1 MKIHIVAVGNRMPH
15 WIEDGYAEY
24 AGRMPKTARLTLV
37 EVRPESRTSGKTVE
51 QMLELEARRIEAA
64 LPADCERVALD
75 ERGREFSTRE
85 LATWLERQIESSAD
99 VAFLIGGPDGLA
111 GRMKA
116 SARTQ
121 MRLSTMTLPHG
132 LVRVLLAEQLYRAA
146 SILQN
151 HPYHRE

>member
-1 MKIHIVAVGNRMPH
+1 
-15 WIEDGYAEY
+15 
-24 AGRMPKTARLTLV
+24 
-37 EVRPESRTSGKTVE
+37 
-51 QMLELEARRIEAA
+51 MLELEARRIEAA
-64 LPADCERVALD
+64 LPTKCERVALD

-111 GRMKA
+111 GRLKA
-116 SARTQ
+116 STRTQ
-121 MRLSTMTLPHG
+121 MRLSAMTLPHG
-132 LVRVLLAEQLYRAA
+132 LVRVLLAEQLYRAS